1 MLESYDGYT
10 FVSILYTQPLGPL
23 TLALS
28 RGEREQDA
36 RAGKHRT

>member
-1 MLESYDGYT
+1 MLEHHDIYT
-10 FVSILYTQPLGPL
+10 VVRILDTLLMEPL

-36 RAGKHRT
+36 RAGKHGT